1 MRNNPRLSISR
12 RRFLASAAALSI
24 LAFHS
29 SAMARSIS
37 GRLPWE
43 PLAGAPPT
51 PVDPLGWKFFT
62 LEEAATIEAIVER
75 FIPAD
80 DLSPGGKEAGCAV
93 FIDRQ
98 LAGSYGEADRLYMQG
113 PFRPGLPTQG
123 YQGSLTPAGRYR
135 EGLKALNAYVRAHE
149 GNKNFVQL
157 SGEEQDKVLK
167 GMEKGEIDLKLAGGL
182 DTRAFFELVL
192 QNTMEGFFAD
202 PVYGGNRDM
211 VSWKML
217 GFPGARY
224 DYRDFIDKHNQPYP
238 LGPVGI
244 VSGAAD
250 WTPKG

>member
-1 MRNNPRLSISR
+1 MRNSPTLAFSR
-12 RRFLASAAALSI
+12 RRFLASAAALPI

-37 GRLPWE
+37 GALPWE
-43 PLAGAPPT
+43 PLAGEPPAP
-51 PVDPLGWKFFT
+51 VNPLGWKFFT
-62 LEEAATIEAIVER
+62 PEEAATVEAIVTR

-80 DLSPGGKEAGCAV
+80 DLSPNGKDAGCAV

-98 LAGSYGEADRLYMQG
+98 LAGSYGAGSRLYMEG

-135 EGLKALNAYVRAHE
+135 EALRALNDYVRKQN

-157 SGEEQDKVLK
+157 SGEEQDAVLK
-167 GMEKGEIDLKLAGGL
+167 GMEEGHIDLKLAGGL
-182 DTRAFFELVL
+182 NTKAFFELLL

-244 VSGAAD
+244 VSGSAD
-250 WTPKG
+250 WASKG